1 MYLDH
6 VTDAILKGIGE
17 QVYSMWVNI
26 TDSLLSIVLIWFL
39 LPKMGIIGY
48 AVAIIIMEAYNFVLS
63 MMRLRKRIRI
73 RISVF
78 SSVLSPFASALV
90 SSLLVRTLFV
100 RQGSGASV
108 GWLASEIVFSVSA
121 FIFADRLIFILS
133 HGKGIV
139 RKEKCK
145 V

>member
-1 MYLDH
+1 
-6 VTDAILKGIGE
+6 
-17 QVYSMWVNI
+17 
-26 TDSLLSIVLIWFL
+26 
-39 LPKMGIIGY
+39 
-48 AVAIIIMEAYNFVLS
+48 MEAYNFVLS
-63 MMRLRKRIRI
+63 MLRLRKRIRI
-73 RISVF
+73 RISVL

-108 GWLASEIVFSVSA
+108 GWLAAEIVFSVSA